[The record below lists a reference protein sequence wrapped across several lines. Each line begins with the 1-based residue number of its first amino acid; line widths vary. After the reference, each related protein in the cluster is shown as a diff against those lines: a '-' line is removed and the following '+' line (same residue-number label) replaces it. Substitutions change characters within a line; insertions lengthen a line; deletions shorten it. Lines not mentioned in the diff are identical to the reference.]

1 MRYFEVQRLE
11 KYRLPSRQR
20 LAVMSLKQKTFS
32 GVRWTTFSFLVRA
45 LLHLVQVV
53 TLARLLEPADFG
65 LIAIVMA
72 IMAFLQ
78 MFSDAGVS
86 SAIIH
91 FQNITREQFS
101 SLYWL
106 SVAASLGIALL
117 VALLSPLV
125 ATFFGQHA
133 LQPLLMLAALTLIIS
148 SLGQQI
154 RIVAQKNMRFS
165 ELAKVDVTG
174 SLSSLVTVVT
184 VAFLGGG
191 AYSLVAGSMM
201 SAVVITL
208 VVWWKLADG
217 WRPQFRMRL
226 GEIGEFVKFGSYMVG
241 NNLVNVFNSQVD
253 ILLGGRL
260 LGSHA
265 IGLYSVP
272 KDLSQN
278 ISDVINSIVTKVGFP
293 VMAMAQED
301 VERLKR
307 IYLSIIRMTASVNFP
322 IYIAI
327 GLYAPEVVHFTL
339 GEKWQESTPL
349 LMILA
354 FWALLRSTGNP
365 IGSLLMARGRAK
377 LSFQWNTLLVLIIPP
392 VLWVGG
398 EFGAVGLASAAL
410 LTQLFLLVPVWLFL
424 VRPLCGAGLV
434 EYLSQFTTPFVIALI
449 AGFIGFECANI
460 FVRPDMRMIVGFIS
474 HFVFY
479 ILLSYRFNKIW
490 LLTIREMII
499 GRS

>member
-1 MRYFEVQRLE
+1 
-11 KYRLPSRQR
+11 
-20 LAVMSLKQKTFS
+20 MSLKQRALS
-32 GVRWTTFSFLVRA
+32 GVRWTTLSFLVRA
-45 LLHLVQVV
+45 LLHFVQVV
-53 TLARLLEPADFG
+53 TLARLLVPADFG
-65 LIAIVMA
+65 LVAIVMA

-91 FQNITREQFS
+91 FQEISREQFS

-106 SVAASLGIALL
+106 NVAASLGLAFL
-117 VALLSPLV
+117 VASASHWV
-125 ATFFGQHA
+125 ATFYGQHA
-133 LQPLLMLAALTLIIS
+133 LQPLLMLAALTLVIS

-165 ELAKVDVTG
+165 ELAKVDVAG

-184 VAFLGGG
+184 VALLGGG
-191 AYSLVAGSMM
+191 AYSLIAGSMM

-226 GEIGEFVKFGSYMVG
+226 GEIGEFVKFGGYMVG

-278 ISDVINSIVTKVGFP
+278 VSDVINSIVTKVGFP
-293 VMAMAQED
+293 VMAMAQDD

-307 IYLSIIRMTASVNFP
+307 IYLRIMRMTASVNFP
-322 IYIAI
+322 IYVAI
-327 GLYAPEVVHFTL
+327 GFFAPEVVHVAL
-339 GEKWQESTPL
+339 GAKWQAAAPL
-349 LMILA
+349 LRVFA
-354 FWALLRSTGNP
+354 FWALLRSTANP
-365 IGSLLMARGRAK
+365 VGSLLMARGRAK
-377 LSFQWNTLLVLIIPP
+377 LSFQWNAALVVIFPP
-392 VLWVGG
+392 ALWVGG
-398 EFGAVGLASAAL
+398 KFGAVGLASAAL
-410 LTQLFLLVPVWLFL
+410 ATQLFLFIPAWLFL
-424 VRPLCGAGLV
+424 VRPLCGAGLI
-434 EYLSQFTTPFVIALI
+434 EYLGQMAAPLAISLAAGAVGYACASPFLLAEVRLAAGLTCGLI
-449 AGFIGFECANI
+449 AY
-460 FVRPDMRMIVGFIS
+460 IS
-474 HFVFY
+474 
-479 ILLSYRFNKIW
+479 LSFWFNKTW
-490 LLTIREMII
+490 FFMMREMLSKLPA
-499 GRS
+499 GEGG